1 MEFYVYKHTCPNEK
15 IYIGIT
21 KQQPIKDGVIMDMV
35 IEKTHYFI
43 GQFKNMDGVI

>member
-21 KQQPIKDGVIMDMV
+21 KQQPIKRWGYNGYGYRKKHI
-35 IEKTHYFI
+35 IL
-43 GQFKNMDGVI
+43 